1 MALIRSSRFFLFT
14 GSDPR
19 FINGKG
25 YTIRQISEIS
35 KLDNGIIRSRLN
47 GFSSFDDNNLR
58 DRKPNARP
66 AMTKSQ
72 RALWYSQRAKIVK
85 SCVNSE
91 TRFLVSNDPVK
102 LKKVIRWLKGVNGQS
117 EKFWHKMDNLT
128 LHEIIKIA
136 VNKDVAA

>member
-136 VNKDVAA
+136 VNKYVAA